1 LVPRGRV
8 RNAGKVM
15 RLRTPRNT
23 RKPTPTLTL
32 KQSPKKQFKYN
43 TSGKMRNMAIMEV
56 VRRSLDIFGKDTVI
70 DVNDS
75 PNSDINEFE
84 GSLPEF
90 KIVLDILATKVND
103 KGIDK
108 IRKVLFGMWVVH
120 FAIMTTIVWL
130 SLKSQAV
137 GTVDRLGLFMI
148 VLQLYFAKILKSLN
162 QMYDK
167 TMAIQSDS
175 KSIQEDIV
183 EISKI
188 HKDKKKEYEKVL
200 TSQKYIMI
208 VSDLEHRLRNLATYI
223 LKDLRTYTDSLRT
236 LSLII
241 NAFFW
246 KSPYYKKYLERNA
259 VSEAAHIINR
269 HIDRKVEKCIENQR
283 GKTDSMVQQAAAQ
296 AMQSSFYNITRNTE
310 P

>member
-1 LVPRGRV
+1 
-8 RNAGKVM
+8 
-15 RLRTPRNT
+15 
-23 RKPTPTLTL
+23 
-32 KQSPKKQFKYN
+32 
-43 TSGKMRNMAIMEV
+43 MRNMAIMEV

-70 DVNDS
+70 DVNNS

-90 KIVLDILATKVND
+90 KIALDILATKVND
-103 KGIDK
+103 KGVDR
-108 IRKVLFGMWVVH
+108 IRHILFGVWFVH
-120 FAIMTTIVWL
+120 LASMITIVWL
-130 SLKSQAV
+130 SFRDTNTTGS
-137 GTVDRLGLFMI
+137 DRFGLFMI
-148 VLQLYFAKILKSLN
+148 VLQLYFSKILKSLN

-167 TMAIQSDS
+167 TMTIQSDS

-188 HKDKKKEYEKVL
+188 HGEKKKEYEKVL
-200 TSQKYIMI
+200 TTQKYIMI
-208 VSDLEHRLRNLATYI
+208 TSDLEHRLRNLATYI
-223 LKDLRTYTDSLRT
+223 LKDLRTYTVNLRT
-236 LSLII
+236 LTLII

-246 KSPYYKKYLERNA
+246 KSPYYMKYLERNA

-283 GKTDSMVQQAAAQ
+283 GKTDTITQRAAAQ
-296 AMQSSFYNITRNTE
+296 AMQSSFYNTTRKTE